1 MYVLGRIHEIKHCY
15 NNCTISKCTDVVL
28 YYCVMKLYTIS
39 VLLFSNNGTYYWW
52 DYQHL
57 INSFDCAKMNQFN
70 QFCNSCTAENIAIN
84 VVQNF
89 SSVDGKCE
97 K

>member
-1 MYVLGRIHEIKHCY
+1 MRLP
-15 NNCTISKCTDVVL
+15 TL
-28 YYCVMKLYTIS
+28 
-39 VLLFSNNGTYYWW
+39 
-52 DYQHL
+52 
-57 INSFDCAKMNQFN
+57 NSFDCAKMNQFN
-70 QFCNSCTAENIAIN
+70 QFCNSCTAENSAIN